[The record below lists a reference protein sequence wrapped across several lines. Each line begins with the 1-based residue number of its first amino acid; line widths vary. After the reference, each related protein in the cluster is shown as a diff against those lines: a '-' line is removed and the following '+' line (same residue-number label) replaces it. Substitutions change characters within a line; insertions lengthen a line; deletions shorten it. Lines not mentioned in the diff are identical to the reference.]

1 MTVQT
6 LSPLDPTVL
15 FQPSWI
21 VFLFL
26 LKLYNFSLMEF
37 GVGTLETRKKMVKRG
52 EGWLVNSIHISSFK
66 FFCLFYTKNLLFLF
80 YTITFIKHPHQ
91 FIYFTR
97 YFNKIFTPLIFLLFL
112 STAIYTRPLSFS
124 SHFLICCSLST
135 HL

>member
-52 EGWLVNSIHISSFK
+52 EGWLVKSIHINFSK
-66 FFCLFYTKNLLFLF
+66 FFVYFIQKNLLFF
-80 YTITFIKHPHQ
+80 YFIHP
-91 FIYFTR
+91 
-97 YFNKIFTPLIFLLFL
+97 LL
-112 STAIYTRPLSFS
+112 
-124 SHFLICCSLST
+124 
-135 HL
+135 